1 MATAFEAPKERKP
14 EAPQETLLTILLHPA
29 PMNTLF
35 TSLCIVIGETPAIGF
50 VSRRRLLVLLL
61 RLKKTK
67 IKQAGLWVLLLL
79 PRAHLT
85 WFFFLKN
92 LTYAF
97 ALARYHG
104 FYETKFKGIAVFRNR
119 DGFI

>member
-67 IKQAGLWVLLLL
+67 IKQAGLWALLVL

-85 WFFFLKN
+85 WFFFLKIY
-92 LTYAF
+92 L
-97 ALARYHG
+97 
-104 FYETKFKGIAVFRNR
+104 
-119 DGFI
+119 